1 MEQIDYK
8 ELVNYFLDYLCLFK
22 GVDSVIQLLIRMG
35 YDADQVEELGFDRED
50 VSRIFESEK

>member
-50 VSRIFESEK
+50 INRIFESEK

>member
-8 ELVNYFLDYLCLFK
+8 ELVDYFLDYLCLFK

-35 YDADQVEELGFDRED
+35 YDADQVEDLGFDRED

>member
-8 ELVNYFLDYLCLFK
+8 ELADYFLDYLCLFK

-35 YDADQVEELGFDRED
+35 YDADQVEDLGFDR
-50 VSRIFESEK
+50 RY

>member
-35 YDADQVEELGFDRED
+35 YDADQVEDLGFDRED
-50 VSRIFESEK
+50 ISRIFESEK